1 MDATAHS
8 HDPTP
13 PHPLGL
19 IGSEPEALAIARRLA
34 DTGHRILHS
43 ILPPAAALPR
53 AANLEPADAPFD
65 IAAACKVI
73 ALCIDDTERLRRLL
87 FGDKDHTGLAAD
99 VAAGS
104 VFIDFGIRPPRE
116 AQSMI
121 GLLGMRGIGLVDCA
135 LLGSHAAIASG
146 TASVLAGGFPDA
158 VDSVLPLLTELGHVE
173 RTGPLGSAQT
183 AAALMGYVEAAHV
196 AARADAMSVGK
207 ALGLKPHAL
216 AHILEDTGAD
226 KIIRLERR
234 AEVARVIAKERGL
247 SADVI
252 AFKPLARI
260 AAENG

>member
-87 FGDKDHTGLAAD
+87 FGDKDRTGLAAD

-135 LLGSHAAIASG
+135 LLGSHAAIAGG
-146 TASVLAGGFPDA
+146 TASVLAGGFPDPVA
-158 VDSVLPLLTELGHVE
+158 QSG
-173 RTGPLGSAQT
+173 TGDTQ
-183 AAALMGYVEAAHV
+183 
-196 AARADAMSVGK
+196 
-207 ALGLKPHAL
+207 AL
-216 AHILEDTGAD
+216 AFSGRAFHRLPNGRDYGGALHRE
-226 KIIRLERR
+226 IRALRR
-234 AEVARVIAKERGL
+234 HRCAPPRRVSRRPATRRPSRSSARGSPSARLAPQRRSRG
-247 SADVI
+247 
-252 AFKPLARI
+252 
-260 AAENG
+260 